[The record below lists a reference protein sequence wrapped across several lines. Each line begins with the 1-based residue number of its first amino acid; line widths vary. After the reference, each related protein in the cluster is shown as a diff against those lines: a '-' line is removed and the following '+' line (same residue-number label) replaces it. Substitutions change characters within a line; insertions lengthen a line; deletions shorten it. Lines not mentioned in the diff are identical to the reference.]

1 LGKIEKGANII
12 VVCRGKNEG
21 GRKMNLEKIKEFIA
35 LRQELKAAGVIGV
48 SLFNDSF
55 QVRTEVLVG
64 QENLQVEYNEGQEY
78 PYRVTA
84 AIDGVDMMAVMKK
97 EEFEKSFPEY
107 KGFLVEDVD
116 LSGGAEYATA

>member
-1 LGKIEKGANII
+1 MKE
-12 VVCRGKNEG
+12 EM
-21 GRKMNLEKIKEFIA
+21 KMNLEKIKEFIA

-48 SLFNDSF
+48 SLFSDSF

-84 AIDGVDMMAVMKK
+84 VIDGVDMMAVMKK
-97 EEFEKSFPEY
+97 DEFEKSFPEH

-116 LSGGAEYATA
+116 LSGGEEYVSA